1 MIWLLVTGAA
11 ILTAVIIMWL
21 GKIPAAS
28 RPMVGAAVMLGM
40 AGYALQGHPALA
52 GKPVVK
58 MREAQGLGE
67 EITDRQQ
74 GMQDRFGPATMWISM
89 SDGFMRT
96 GKTEMA
102 AKALEKGLQ
111 KYPDD
116 VDLWVGLG
124 NALVAHGGGM
134 MSPASALA
142 FDQAVRRQPDH
153 PAPPF
158 FAGLAMAQSGDFVG
172 AERVW
177 TNLRDRTPEGAG
189 WEADLNLRLEQLR
202 AAMGKTPNAPEQP
215 NVPEQVANGPVTD
228 PSTPPASAANSE

>member
-11 ILTAVIIMWL
+11 ILTAALMIFAA
-21 GKIPAAS
+21 KIPAAS
-28 RPMVGAAVMLGM
+28 RPLVGAAVMLGM
-40 AGYALQGHPALA
+40 AGYALQGHANLP
-52 GKPVVK
+52 GKPVVTVK
-58 MREAQGLGE
+58 EVEGLGE

-96 GKTEMA
+96 GKTEYA
-102 AKALEKGLQ
+102 ARALERGLE

-158 FAGLAMAQSGDFVG
+158 FAGLAMAQSGDFAG
-172 AERVW
+172 AERIWV
-177 TNLRDRTPEGAG
+177 NLLERTPEGAP
-189 WEADLNLRLEQLR
+189 WEADLKTRLEQLR
-202 AAMGKTPNAPEQP
+202 AAMGKT
-215 NVPEQVANGPVTD
+215 ANPLADT
-228 PSTPPASAANSE
+228 AAQGTEAGE